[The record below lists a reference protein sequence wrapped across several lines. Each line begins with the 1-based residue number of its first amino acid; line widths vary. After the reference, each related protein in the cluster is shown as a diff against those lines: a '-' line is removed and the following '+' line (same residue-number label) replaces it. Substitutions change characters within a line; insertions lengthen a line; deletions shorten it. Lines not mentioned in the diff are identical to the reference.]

1 MADTDEK
8 LEKLL
13 EALLEEQKKQ
23 NERQEKA
30 DKKREN
36 EEKEKK
42 TGWKGVNGNIKNL
55 KQLPV
60 IGSAINKATQTMSQA
75 FKQSF
80 EIQKQGLARGVNLS
94 QIMQRSADSNNQL
107 AGKLTGAILPLEI
120 ELQKMEAGL
129 GKTSAA
135 TDKLALMTKVT
146 GGDSKKLLKQIGQL
160 NMGVGMS
167 MEQQEKFS
175 NSIGSL
181 SQTFGMTVEELMG
194 TIKGLDRSM
203 PMFKMLGIAPEI
215 SEATARLGAALG
227 PEAGNM
233 AAEVISAFTDAN
245 GAVLASQLGVM
256 NERNALLKKEGD
268 TTANTLR
275 MVEQAGKEAERM
287 YESYLAGTGDPAIAY
302 KAVEDALGPA
312 MAKSAMTYKQMAA
325 QAKEQGKTVGELLKS
340 AQETKEINNKFQNTL
355 DNFLSKLFYP
365 IEQAVTFLASV
376 VTDLMEFANGIP
388 GLVEVLGFVVSGIAG
403 LVLVIGGLAT
413 AMMAFGKFT
422 SALQNFGG
430 FGGGGGGGGASG
442 GGKKRKGKKGGGGIG
457 DSLGSLGK
465 GIGKFGKGVGK
476 GIYKVLAGIANGIAK
491 FGNPKV
497 ILGGLAMIVIAA
509 SLIPLAY
516 GLKIMKG
523 VGFKTIFVMGA
534 ALISLA
540 LAAAVMGAIMASGI
554 GAAAI
559 FLGALAFA
567 ALGASLIP
575 LAYALNLAS
584 PALQSFAFVLS
595 ALGQLNPLK
604 LMLLGPALGM
614 LAIGFAALTASS
626 ILGGIAN
633 FFMGDK
639 SPIDKL
645 IELGKAAVHINQLA
659 SSIREL
665 AFAMSPLGKS
675 LKTVSDKDLNK
686 LKKVGQ
692 YDPNLRGPSG
702 RVKTGN
708 AALDKRLAEVADGMQ
723 SEPRKFRLKSMG
735 SGLTGDPVKNLGM
748 KRSTVEQIAQDR
760 GYEYKPSS
768 NINSERIAARNA
780 EANSM
785 RDRGSS
791 ERGARMYEMMS
802 TQLQQHS
809 QLLERIAEQGE
820 TRIRQGAKVQSSMD
834 AKDFP
839 SGAVQ
844 AGNK

>member
-1 MADTDEK
+1 MADTNDK

-13 EALLEEQKKQ
+13 EALLEEQKKE
-23 NERQEKA
+23 NDRAEKA
-30 DKKREN
+30 EKKREQA
-36 EEKEKK
+36 EKEKK

-60 IGSAINKATQTMSQA
+60 IGSAINKATQAMSQA

-80 EIQKQGLARGVNLS
+80 EIQKQGLSRGVNLS

-107 AGKLTGAILPLEI
+107 AGKLTGAILPLEL

-146 GGDSKKLLKQIGQL
+146 GGDSKKLLKQIGEL

-181 SQTFGMTVEELMG
+181 SQNFGMTVEELMG

-256 NERNALLKKEGD
+256 NERNAILQKEGD
-268 TTANTLR
+268 TTANTMR
-275 MVEQAGKEAERM
+275 MVEAAGREAERM

-312 MAKSAMTYKQMAA
+312 MAKSAMTYKQMAV

-340 AQETKEINNKFQNTL
+340 AQESKEINNKFQNTL
-355 DNFLSKLFYP
+355 DNFMSKLFYP
-365 IEQAVTFLASV
+365 LEQAVTFAASLLTEV
-376 VTDLMEFANGIP
+376 MAFLNEMGP
-388 GLVEVLGFVVSGIAG
+388 LVEILGVVVSTIAG
-403 LVLVIGGLAT
+403 LVIAIGGLAT

-422 SALQNFGG
+422 SVLQNFNP
-430 FGGGGGGGGASG
+430 FSGGGGAGGAGGGAGG
-442 GGKKRKGKKGGGGIG
+442 GGKKGKGGIG
-457 DSLGSLGK
+457 KSLGK
-465 GIGKFGKGVGK
+465 LGEGIGKFGKGVGK
-476 GIYKVLAGIANGIAK
+476 GIYKVLASIANGIAK

-497 ILGGLAMIVIAA
+497 ILGGLAMVIIAS

-516 GLKIMKG
+516 AMNLMKG
-523 VGFKTIFVMGA
+523 VGFKTVLVVASSLVVLAGA
-534 ALISLA
+534 AA
-540 LAAAVMGAIMASGI
+540 LMGAIMGSGI

-584 PALQSFAFVLS
+584 PALQSFAYVLS

-604 LMLLGPALGM
+604 IMLLGPALVM
-614 LAIGFAALTASS
+614 LSVGLAALTASS

-639 SPIDKL
+639 NPIDKL
-645 IELGKAAVHINQLA
+645 IELGKAAVHINKLA
-659 SSIREL
+659 GSIREL
-665 AFAMSPLGKS
+665 TSVMAPLGDS
-675 LKTVSDKDLNK
+675 
-686 LKKVGQ
+686 LKKVSTKDINKLANVKLRSMGNGLVGDGMASFK
-692 YDPNLRGPSG
+692 DPGLDRLRQD
-702 RVKTGN
+702 R
-708 AALDKRLAEVADGMQ
+708 LDKLRQDKARTNLQVGKQYTVSNGNYKSSGTYLDAEA
-723 SEPRKFRLKSMG
+723 
-735 SGLTGDPVKNLGM
+735 
-748 KRSTVEQIAQDR
+748 
-760 GYEYKPSS
+760 
-768 NINSERIAARNA
+768 IAARRA
-780 EANSM
+780 QARAM
-785 RDRGSS
+785 REDGSS
-791 ERGARMYEMMS
+791 KRFVNMYEEMTNRMER
-802 TQLQQHS
+802 HS
-809 QLLERIAEQGE
+809 QLLERIADQGDV
-820 TRIRQGAKVQSSMD
+820 RIKQGARVQSSMD

-839 SGAVQ
+839 PGVVK